1 MRDQPNFQS
10 DTQTAGA
17 ESAVLLHDALAGP
30 DAATCR
36 LFEDCRGVITCRR
49 GSDIT
54 AALAQA
60 ETALAEGLYLA
71 GAFAYELG
79 HHLEPRLAP
88 LARDGETL
96 FVLGVFGRC
105 RQMTLRQADAE
116 LERRGRP
123 VDLPPFV
130 LQRGEGPER
139 YAARIAR
146 LRDYILAGDIY
157 QANFTFGL
165 SFAWPGDPWTLFARL
180 AAHQHVAYG
189 AVVDLP
195 GCRLASLSPE
205 LFFARNGSR
214 IEARPM
220 KGTMRRGA
228 TPAEDAALI
237 EALRNDPKNRAENL
251 MILDL
256 IRNDIGRMAR
266 IGSVAVPQAFQVET
280 YGTLHQMTS
289 SVTGEID
296 PDLPL
301 HDILRHLFPCGSVTG
316 APKIRAMEIIAELEC
331 GPRGFYTGAVG
342 YVTPE
347 RDMCFNVP
355 IRTVVLQDDGSAR
368 MGVGSGVVF
377 DSVAQDEYAEC
388 LLKAR
393 FLEMALA

>member
-1 MRDQPNFQS
+1 
-10 DTQTAGA
+10 
-17 ESAVLLHDALAGP
+17 
-30 DAATCR
+30 
-36 LFEDCRGVITCRR
+36 
-49 GSDIT
+49 
-54 AALAQA
+54 
-60 ETALAEGLYLA
+60 
-71 GAFAYELG
+71 
-79 HHLEPRLAP
+79 
-88 LARDGETL
+88 
-96 FVLGVFGRC
+96 
-105 RQMTLRQADAE
+105 
-116 LERRGRP
+116 
-123 VDLPPFV
+123 
-130 LQRGEGPER
+130 
-139 YAARIAR
+139 
-146 LRDYILAGDIY
+146 
-157 QANFTFGL
+157 
-165 SFAWPGDPWTLFARL
+165 
-180 AAHQHVAYG
+180 
-189 AVVDLP
+189 
-195 GCRLASLSPE
+195 
-205 LFFARNGSR
+205 
-214 IEARPM
+214 M

-228 TPAEDAALI
+228 TPAEDAALVV
-237 EALRNDPKNRAENL
+237 ALRSDPKNRAENL

-316 APKIRAMEIIAELEC
+316 APKIRAMEIIAELES